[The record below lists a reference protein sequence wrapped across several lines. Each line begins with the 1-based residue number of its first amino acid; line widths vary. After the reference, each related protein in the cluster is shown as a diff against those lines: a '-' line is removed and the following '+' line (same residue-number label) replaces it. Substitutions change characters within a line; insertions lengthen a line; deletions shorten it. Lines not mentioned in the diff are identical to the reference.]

1 MNPSVLVSWGELIDK
16 VTILEIKQERLT
28 SEAALANVR
37 HELAQL
43 SGLAQQAASLHP
55 EIARLK
61 SELKHVNETLWQI
74 EDEVRDKEA
83 AKSFDAEFIR
93 LARAVYHNNDARGRL
108 KQEINILLKSSITEE
123 KQYSR
128 Y

>member
-28 SEAALANVR
+28 SETALANVR

-61 SELKHVNETLWQI
+61 SELKNVNERLWQI
-74 EDEVRDKEA
+74 EDEIRDKEA